1 MNRRLNFKINNIIID
16 EITQTLNNFREKFKE
31 WETMP
36 WYERDDNKNPYKEAA
51 HAMLIVAQK
60 SYGDCLP
67 IDVFI
72 ENVESGGFI
81 DNDGSGYFVDTNGN
95 IISSLRCDAEWLR
108 KHTPENAKFIM
119 WFNK

>member
-1 MNRRLNFKINNIIID
+1 MNRRLNFNIDNIIID
-16 EITQTLNNFREKFKE
+16 EITWTLNNFKEKFKQ
-31 WETMP
+31 WETIP
-36 WYERDDNKNPYKEAA
+36 WYERDNNKNPYKEAA

-60 SYGDCLP
+60 GYGDCFP

-72 ENVESGGFI
+72 ENVEHGGFI
-81 DNDGSGYFVDTNGN
+81 DYDGSGYFVNANGDK
-95 IISSLRCDAEWLR
+95 ISSLRCDAEWLR